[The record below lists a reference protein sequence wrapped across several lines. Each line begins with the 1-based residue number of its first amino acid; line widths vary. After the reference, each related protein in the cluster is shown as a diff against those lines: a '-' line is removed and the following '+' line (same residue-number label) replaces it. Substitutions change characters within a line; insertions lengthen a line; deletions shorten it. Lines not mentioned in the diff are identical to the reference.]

1 MHAFP
6 AIASQN
12 IIIFLLKSQEENM
25 HFNYVIT
32 AKLYVLRC
40 VSFVVL
46 KNESVILKSM
56 PCGYS
61 ALIRNSV
68 STKNHS
74 WHKSIAAE

>member
-1 MHAFP
+1 MFYGV
-6 AIASQN
+6 S
-12 IIIFLLKSQEENM
+12 
-25 HFNYVIT
+25 
-32 AKLYVLRC
+32 

-56 PCGYS
+56 PC

>member
-40 VSFVVL
+40 
-46 KNESVILKSM
+46 ECVI
-56 PCGYS
+56 C
-61 ALIRNSV
+61 
-68 STKNHS
+68 
-74 WHKSIAAE
+74 SIKK

>member
-1 MHAFP
+1 MFYGV
-6 AIASQN
+6 S
-12 IIIFLLKSQEENM
+12 
-25 HFNYVIT
+25 
-32 AKLYVLRC
+32 

-74 WHKSIAAE
+74 CHKSIAAE